1 MNKVEL
7 LAPAGDLEKLKW
19 AFHYGADAVYIGGRD
34 YSLRA
39 NAKNFSLE
47 DIKSAVN
54 YAHKL
59 NKKVYVTMNIIYHN
73 EDYKDIEKY
82 IKELDSIG
90 VDAVIV
96 SDIGCINLI
105 KKIAPNLEIHLSTQA
120 SCLNKMSAKFYK
132 NLGVKR
138 IVLGRE
144 ANKDDIKDIIKYN
157 NIDVECFVHGAMCS
171 SLSGRCVLSNY
182 MTNRD
187 SNRGGCAQ
195 ICRWDFDLYGKEKI
209 DSTTKFTMCSK
220 DLQMIKYIKDMID
233 IGVKSFKVEGRMRS
247 IYYISTVLYV
257 YRRVIDEYLSK
268 GNDFKLDPNYIK
280 ILSKVANRDSVPQ
293 FFDKHPGVDEQY
305 YLGRQ
310 ENSNQDFLGIVLD
323 YKDDMI
329 TMEVRNYFKLGDEVE
344 VFGPNTPT
352 FKLKIERLIDE
363 DGINIDVA
371 RHPKQILK
379 IPCKTEVKKYDIIR
393 IKYIF

>member
-105 KKIAPNLEIHLSTQA
+105 KKITPNLEIHLSTQA

-144 ANKDDIKDIIKYN
+144 ANKDDIKDITDY
-157 NIDVECFVHGAMCS
+157 
-171 SLSGRCVLSNY
+171 
-182 MTNRD
+182 
-187 SNRGGCAQ
+187 
-195 ICRWDFDLYGKEKI
+195 
-209 DSTTKFTMCSK
+209 
-220 DLQMIKYIKDMID
+220 
-233 IGVKSFKVEGRMRS
+233 EG
-247 IYYISTVLYV
+247 
-257 YRRVIDEYLSK
+257 
-268 GNDFKLDPNYIK
+268 
-280 ILSKVANRDSVPQ
+280 
-293 FFDKHPGVDEQY
+293 
-305 YLGRQ
+305 
-310 ENSNQDFLGIVLD
+310 
-323 YKDDMI
+323 
-329 TMEVRNYFKLGDEVE
+329 
-344 VFGPNTPT
+344 
-352 FKLKIERLIDE
+352 
-363 DGINIDVA
+363 
-371 RHPKQILK
+371 
-379 IPCKTEVKKYDIIR
+379 
-393 IKYIF
+393 